1 MGILEIAGHLGS
13 FVTLVS
19 GIRDAVQAGFKFYR
33 PYKLKNLCGT
43 VDFSS
48 LSEELAPIADQVEH
62 YLAGKKS
69 DILGDS
75 LFSSEEK
82 AEFIEAFFKAHSDTL
97 PYRSDVEPILLDY
110 ITRLESCLLQQ
121 MSAGERTIY
130 HMGHRIEEKVDRFQ
144 ENLDMLVARKTTPP
158 FAAPDTVYKILYDIP
173 NGYIPRRVVSHAVA
187 MLDTFLRAFQEDLSV
202 LLVDALEDSN
212 HLLLLSDAGH
222 GKSIEL
228 QNLAGVLCKTSQ
240 FPFFYSLSQYCREP
254 IPALLPEAYRT
265 LPPEYLVLLFDG
277 YDEMQENE
285 RGEFMRRLQTF
296 LKDHPSVKVVISS
309 RSNFCKAEVEN
320 QSQTFRDFQ
329 IYDLDDLTDDDI
341 RGYLSRQAVDIDCFI
356 AAVKQSETGYLLQNP
371 FYLTRL
377 VRLYQKYNRLPGKAE
392 VMDYLITE
400 SFQLDDQKFQG
411 DLEERRRD
419 LFVLLEKA
427 AFSMQLMQTSA
438 LDDVGE
444 YQELFGLEDRKLL
457 KYSGLL
463 RKEGTRWRFS
473 HNNFKEYLA
482 AKFLSTLPRED
493 AIRYFSDGQD
503 IKMSWVNTFG
513 FFVGIVREWDV
524 KSWTL
529 KHVPSALVKFEP
541 DHLELD
547 VRVSIFK
554 SIFLER
560 ESAMLWLSDSLFDLE
575 RLAVF
580 ACCEE
585 ALEFLL
591 DKIRH
596 PAHKV
601 SQISAIHLLK
611 YFPRLFGRQSETA
624 QALLA
629 CCTAPV
635 NGNEGL
641 CYNALEALSGLK
653 LVTPEIAAELTAKY
667 TDCSK
672 SQVRWGMY
680 QLLTRSGRHNA
691 HVQFFLDGIAFT
703 HGNHRI
709 SNETITLV
717 DGLKALTEPG
727 SIQTALQYLSRE
739 RPMCIYEEDEVF
751 EALCAKAAEQ
761 FSEGQTEYYQV
772 LINCYISLARH
783 CSQREMRAI
792 AHFFEVTGTIKSAVI
807 ELCGTAERYYDLDV
821 LFYRPENLTY
831 VAKAYGNGKL
841 EDHALF
847 QELVARHAGNAQYQE
862 YKNLILQIDGVT
874 LPERKPYIDYEKL
887 EQARR
892 QEYFELLFDKAKAE
906 QLLLRSIEKTQLPD
920 PTVKDLI
927 HSFGKYES
935 GSLLMKLNYG
945 LHRHV
950 QESTKAKDSIQSLDW
965 NRFVIL
971 EVYLSIR
978 NAKSLHVSDEHK
990 SVLRQMIQPLYT
1002 RGLLENA
1009 VTYNETSPQ
1018 VSVFIVAVVS
1028 LTVYLEL
1035 VPEEQILLRMTE
1047 LPNFCFSRDD
1057 DDQKYTFLKSHLPE
1071 GTLQQHIVENVKTQK
1086 VHGTVLRDHI
1096 QYCMNCGCENIRQ
1109 AATEAVKE
1117 DESARTAAIEY
1128 LHQFFGSHCVQE
1140 ELLPFA
1146 DENTLLNIERLCPDL
1161 SKEHLRIA
1169 MERQFQD
1176 VPSSELMAHLIT
1188 LGSEMA
1194 LREYIRLAG
1203 ENQTIPEKRNDSLS
1217 GPTQAISTL
1226 RDPRFLPLLEELMK
1240 IALSPDFQDGEFCS
1254 LRTSLSNALTTCG
1267 AAEPEAVMTILQSH
1281 QGTPEE
1287 NEVAFRFCSYTADVL
1302 KQKIRMRQDA
1312 PWKLSD
1318 VKHALEVVS

>member
-19 GIRDAVQAGFKFYR
+19 GIRDAVQAGFKFYK
-33 PYKLKNLCGT
+33 PHKLKKLCGT

-48 LSEELAPIADQVEH
+48 LSEELAPIADQVER

-82 AEFIEAFFKAHSDTL
+82 AEFIEEFFIVHSDTL

-121 MSAGERTIY
+121 MSVGEKVI
-130 HMGHRIEEKVDRFQ
+130 HGGNQRIEENTKQILAKIDALASCGSSPPYAFPDAVFKVF
-144 ENLDMLVARKTTPP
+144 
-158 FAAPDTVYKILYDIP
+158 YDIP
-173 NGYIPRRVVSHAVA
+173 SDYIPRKVIPHAVA
-187 MLDTFLRAFQEDLSV
+187 MLDIFERAFQDYEPLTLTDALSESDH
-202 LLVDALEDSN
+202 LLV
-212 HLLLLSDAGH
+212 LSDAGH

-228 QNLAGVLCKTSQ
+228 QNLAGVLYKTSK
-240 FPFFYSLSQYCREP
+240 FPFLCSLNLYCGEP
-254 IPALLPEAYRT
+254 ICALLPEAYRT
-265 LPPEYLVLLFDG
+265 LPAEYLVLLFDG
-277 YDEMQENE
+277 YDEMQEDE
-285 RGEFMRRLQTF
+285 RDEFMRRLQSF
-296 LKDHPSVKVVISS
+296 IKDHPSVKVVVSS
-309 RSNFCKAEVEN
+309 RSNFCKAEIEN
-320 QSQTFRDFQ
+320 QSQTFRDFRVF
-329 IYDLDDLTDDDI
+329 DLDDLTDTDI
-341 RGYLSRQAVDIDCFI
+341 QGYLFRQAVDTDCFM
-356 AAVKQSETGYLLQNP
+356 AAVKQSDTGYLLQNP
-371 FYLTRL
+371 FYLARL
-377 VRLYQKYNRLPGKAE
+377 VRLYQEHGQLPSKTE

-400 SFQLDDQKFQG
+400 SFQLDGQKFQG

-427 AFSMQLMQTSA
+427 AFSMQLMQTSV

-513 FFVGIVREWDV
+513 FFVSIAREWDV
-524 KSWTL
+524 KSWAL
-529 KHVPSALVKFEP
+529 EHIPSALVKFEP

-554 SIFLER
+554 TIFLER
-560 ESAMLWLSDSLFDLE
+560 EEKMLWLSDSLFNLE
-575 RLAVF
+575 QLAVF

-585 ALEFLL
+585 SLEFLL
-591 DKIRH
+591 DKIRQPVH
-596 PAHKV
+596 RV

-624 QALLA
+624 QALLV

-641 CYNALEALSGLK
+641 CYNALEALSSLK
-653 LVTPEIAAELTAKY
+653 LVTSEIAAELTAKY
-667 TDCSK
+667 TDCPN

-680 QLLTRSGRHNA
+680 QLLTRSGQHNA
-691 HVQFFLDGIAFT
+691 HVQFFLDGIPFT
-703 HGNHRI
+703 HGNNRI
-709 SNETITLV
+709 SNETIALV
-717 DGLKALTEPG
+717 DGLKALTEPE
-727 SIQTALQYLSRE
+727 SIQQVLQYLSQM
-739 RPMCIYEEDEVF
+739 RPKSIYEEGEIF
-751 EALCAKAAEQ
+751 EDLCVKAAEQ

-772 LINCYISLARH
+772 LINCYISLAKH
-783 CSQREMRAI
+783 CSQREMRTI
-792 AHFFEVTGTIKSAVI
+792 AHFFEATGTIENAVV
-807 ELCGTAERYYDLDV
+807 ELCGDAERYYDLDA
-821 LFYRPENLTY
+821 LFYQPENLTY
-831 VAKAYGNGKL
+831 VAKAYCDGKL
-841 EDHALF
+841 KEHTLF
-847 QELVARHAGNAQYQE
+847 QELVARHTDDAQYQE
-862 YKNLILQIDGVT
+862 YKNLILQIDGIT
-874 LPERKPYIDYEKL
+874 LPERKPHVDYERL

-906 QLLLRSIEKTQLPD
+906 QLLLRSIEKTQFPN

-927 HSFGKYES
+927 HSFGKYEF

-950 QESTKAKDSIQSLDW
+950 QESTKAKDAIQSLDW

-971 EVYLSIR
+971 EASLSIR
-978 NAKSLHVSDEHK
+978 NAKDLHISNEHK
-990 SVLRQMIQPLYT
+990 SVLRQMIQPLYEQ
-1002 RGLLENA
+1002 GLLENA
-1009 VTYNETSPQ
+1009 VTYNGASPQ

-1035 VPEEQILLRMTE
+1035 VPGEQALLRMTE
-1047 LPNFCFSRDD
+1047 LPYFCFSDD
-1057 DDQKYTFLKSHLPE
+1057 DDIQKYTFLKAHLPE
-1071 GTLQQHIVENVKTQK
+1071 KMLLQRITENIKTQK

-1096 QYCMNCGCENIRQ
+1096 QYCMNCGCEDIRQ
-1109 AATEAVKE
+1109 ATVDVVEE

-1128 LHQFFGSHCVQE
+1128 LYKFFGTYCIQE

-1146 DENTLLNIERLCPDL
+1146 DENTLLNMERLCPDL

-1169 MERQFQD
+1169 MERQFQAA
-1176 VPSSELMAHLIT
+1176 PSTELMAHLIT

-1203 ENQTIPEKRNDSLS
+1203 KNQTIPEKRNDSLS

-1226 RDPRFLPLLEELMK
+1226 RNSRFLPLLEELMK

-1254 LRTSLSNALTTCG
+1254 LRTNLSNALAVCG

-1281 QGTPEE
+1281 QGTREE

-1302 KQKIRMRQDA
+1302 KEKNRMRQDA

-1318 VKHALEVVS
+1318 VKRTLEAVS